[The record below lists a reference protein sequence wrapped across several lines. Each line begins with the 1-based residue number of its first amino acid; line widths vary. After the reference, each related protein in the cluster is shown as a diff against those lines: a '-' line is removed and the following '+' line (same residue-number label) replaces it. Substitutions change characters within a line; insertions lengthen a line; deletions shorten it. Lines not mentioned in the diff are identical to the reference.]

1 MKLLFKLVQ
10 TVISI
15 IAIFIFL
22 GALLYINRNRLILP
36 FKNNES
42 TSQFENRKAEILNI
56 ISKNYIDK
64 DITNQ
69 EDVETAELKG
79 IVSSLQDPYST
90 YFSDTEYNNFQNS
103 LDEKYEGIGIG
114 FNQKKEGYIVTKV
127 LSNSPA
133 EKLGLKVDDIIE
145 KVDNEEIKNLDFDK
159 IGDKIRGKSGTSVK
173 LTISRTGET
182 IDFNVTRAPI
192 ANELVTLT
200 TKNDIGIITITSFG
214 NDVSSKFKEIVQKV
228 IDNKNIKSIIL
239 DLRSNTGGLLNET
252 VEIASYLQKPDQ
264 TVVIE
269 QNKLEQTKLFTK
281 QKNISLESYPI
292 VILTDRY
299 TASASEI
306 LAGSLRDNRSIKLI
320 GQKTFGKGVV
330 QSLFKL
336 KNGDTLKLT
345 IAKWLTPNGA
355 EINKEGLAPDIKAYE
370 GDDIIQKAIEAL
382 KNN

>member
-10 TVISI
+10 TVISVI
-15 IAIFIFL
+15 VIFIFL
-22 GALLYINRNRLILP
+22 GGLLYINRDRFFLP
-36 FKNNES
+36 FKGGE
-42 TSQFENRKAEILNI
+42 TISQFESRKSEILNI

-64 DITNQ
+64 DVNN
-69 EDVETAELKG
+69 EVDVETAELKG

-90 YFSDTEYNNFQNS
+90 YFSNTEYNNFQNS

-127 LSNSPA
+127 LANSPA
-133 EKLGLKVDDIIE
+133 EKSGLKVDDIIE

-159 IGDKIRGKSGTSVK
+159 IGDKIRGKSGTPVK
-173 LTISRTGET
+173 LTINRAAET
-182 IDFNVTRAPI
+182 IDFSVIRAPI
-192 ANELVTLT
+192 ANELVSLT
-200 TKNDIGIITITSFG
+200 AKNDVGIITITSFG
-214 NDVSSKFKEIVQKV
+214 NDVSSKFREIVQKV
-228 IDNKNIKSIIL
+228 IDNKNIKYIIL

-252 VEIASYLQKPDQ
+252 VEIASYLQKPDE
-264 TVVIE
+264 TVVTE
-269 QNKLEQTKLFTK
+269 QNKSEQKKLFTK
-281 QKNISLESYPI
+281 QKNISLESYPT
-292 VILTDRY
+292 VVLTDRF

-306 LAGSLRDNRSIKLI
+306 LAGSLRDNRNVKLI

-345 IAKWLTPNGA
+345 IAKWLTPNGS
-355 EINKEGLAPDIKAYE
+355 EINKEGLNPDFKTFE
-370 GDDIIQKAIEAL
+370 GDDIIQKATETL